1 MTKCDY
7 YFIFSKRKINIRVML
22 FEQLF
27 FMEFN
32 AKLKIRVDPK
42 KNSGGP
48 SKLVVIIIM
57 VKYVFGSYKY
67 INFMF

>member
-1 MTKCDY
+1 
-7 YFIFSKRKINIRVML
+7 ML

-27 FMEFN
+27 FTEFN